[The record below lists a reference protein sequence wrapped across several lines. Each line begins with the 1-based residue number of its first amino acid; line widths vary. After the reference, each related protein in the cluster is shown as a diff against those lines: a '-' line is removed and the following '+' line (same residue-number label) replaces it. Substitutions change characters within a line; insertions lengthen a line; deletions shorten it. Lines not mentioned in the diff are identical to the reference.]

1 MQHTCK
7 LSWYDSSGCPQRGQ
21 APALHLTSKFQCNN
35 IFAFQKS
42 LQTETEVTIM
52 SDTNFYDSL
61 SAFAA
66 SQPLR
71 MCMPG
76 HKGRR
81 MPMEEWDALAPLDF
95 TELPPTGNLYGGDDW
110 LEDSQR
116 LWAWDWGMNAAFY
129 ATGGSTQGIFT
140 LLNLF
145 TRPGDTVL
153 LDRVSHKSIH
163 HALSL
168 FDLRPVWLPRP
179 WDGENAVT
187 GPLTGD
193 ILEGTFKKY
202 PDAKAVVVTSPTYYG
217 VLSDLDELGR
227 ICHAHGAKLL
237 VDGAHGAHLPLV
249 LEREPN
255 CLLGYNPY
263 KNVDGVTVSAHKTLP
278 APGQTA
284 VVFANG
290 VRLEA
295 LKAAS
300 ALTSTTS
307 PSYAMLAAL
316 DKLRPWMYEGRGS
329 YRRVAAW
336 CADLRRAYPCL
347 RREDLDP
354 CRLVFQVEDGYQLEA
369 DLQKFGIYPEMA
381 DNCHVVCILTAA
393 DTERDFLRLK
403 RALNYLGLKGK
414 VPYLSELSAPPIPEQ
429 AMTPRQA
436 QFAGKEKIRLRDA
449 VGRVAADVIAPYPP
463 GVPVAAPG
471 EVITEKIRAYLYDLC
486 YDENSVI
493 MIVKD

>member
-1 MQHTCK
+1 
-7 LSWYDSSGCPQRGQ
+7 
-21 APALHLTSKFQCNN
+21 
-35 IFAFQKS
+35 
-42 LQTETEVTIM
+42 M

-71 MCMPG
+71 MCMPATRG
-76 HKGRR
+76 AQCPWRSGTPWRR
-81 MPMEEWDALAPLDF
+81 W
-95 TELPPTGNLYGGDDW
+95 TLPSCPHGNLYGGDDW

-187 GPLTGD
+187 GPLTGE

-237 VDGAHGAHLPLV
+237 VDRAHGAHLPLV
-249 LEREPN
+249 LEQEPN

-263 KNVDGVTVSAHKTLP
+263 NNVDGVTVSAHKTLP

-307 PSYAMLAAL
+307 PATPCW
-316 DKLRPWMYEGRGS
+316 LRWTSSGPGCTRAGQLPPGGGVV
-329 YRRVAAW
+329 RRPAPG
-336 CADLRRAYPCL
+336 LSCL

-403 RALNYLGLKGK
+403 RALNYLGLKER
-414 VPYLSELSAPPIPEQ
+414 YLIFPSCPPRRFRNRP
-429 AMTPRQA
+429 
-436 QFAGKEKIRLRDA
+436 
-449 VGRVAADVIAPYPP
+449 
-463 GVPVAAPG
+463 
-471 EVITEKIRAYLYDLC
+471 
-486 YDENSVI
+486 
-493 MIVKD
+493 

>member
-1 MQHTCK
+1 
-7 LSWYDSSGCPQRGQ
+7 
-21 APALHLTSKFQCNN
+21 
-35 IFAFQKS
+35 
-42 LQTETEVTIM
+42 M

-76 HKGRR
+76 HKGRT

-187 GPLTGD
+187 GPLTGG
-193 ILEGTFKKY
+193 ILEGTFEKY

-249 LEREPN
+249 LEQEPN

-369 DLQKFGIYPEMA
+369 GLHKFGI
-381 DNCHVVCILTAA
+381 
-393 DTERDFLRLK
+393 
-403 RALNYLGLKGK
+403 
-414 VPYLSELSAPPIPEQ
+414 
-429 AMTPRQA
+429 
-436 QFAGKEKIRLRDA
+436 
-449 VGRVAADVIAPYPP
+449 
-463 GVPVAAPG
+463 
-471 EVITEKIRAYLYDLC
+471 
-486 YDENSVI
+486 
-493 MIVKD
+493 

>member
-1 MQHTCK
+1 
-7 LSWYDSSGCPQRGQ
+7 
-21 APALHLTSKFQCNN
+21 
-35 IFAFQKS
+35 
-42 LQTETEVTIM
+42 M

-61 SAFAA
+61 AEFAA
-66 SQPLR
+66 QEPLR

-76 HKGRR
+76 HKGRKL
-81 MPMEEWDALAPLDF
+81 PMEEWDALAPLDF

-140 LLNLF
+140 LFNLF

-153 LDRVSHKSIH
+153 IDRVSHKSIH
-163 HALSL
+163 HALAL
-168 FDLRPVWLPRP
+168 LDLHPIWLERP
-179 WDGENAVT
+179 WDAEHAVT
-187 GPLTGD
+187 GPLSGNT
-193 ILEGTFKKY
+193 LEGTLQKH
-202 PDAKAVVVTSPTYYG
+202 PEATAVMVTSPTYYG
-217 VLSDLDELGR
+217 VLSNLDELSR
-227 ICHAHGAKLL
+227 ICRAHGVKLL

-249 LEREPN
+249 IEEEPN
-255 CLLGYNPY
+255 CLLGCNPY

-295 LKAAS
+295 IKAAS

-316 DKLRPWMYEGRGS
+316 DKLRPWMFEGKGS

-336 CADLRRAYPCL
+336 CADLRREYPCL
-347 RREDLDP
+347 RRDDLDP
-354 CRLVFQVEDGYQLEA
+354 CRLVFQVEDGYALEKK
-369 DLQKFGIYPEMA
+369 LQQFGIYPEMA
-381 DNCHVVCILTAA
+381 DNYHVVCILTAS

-414 VPYLSELSAPPIPEQ
+414 VPYVLTMPAPPVPEQ
-429 AMTPRQA
+429 AMSPRQA
-436 QFAGKEKIRLRDA
+436 QFADKEKVQLKHALGKI
-449 VGRVAADVIAPYPP
+449 AADVIAPYPP
-463 GVPVAAPG
+463 GVPVVAPG
-471 EVITEKIRAYLYDLC
+471 EVIDEKIRAYLYDLC
-486 YDENSVI
+486 YDENSVVL
-493 MIVKD
+493 IVKD